1 MTFASYIQEGLQPPP
16 PPLLTLAIPLIG
28 SAYRFLHQAQDSVSP
43 DAALTLVPSSPTI
56 PDLEAAAATVKPT
69 GIPPLSPPPLPQ
81 VSVTATHY
89 AGNSCP
95 RAGRSSQAFDP
106 AAKGC
111 RGDQK
116 VESHDAAKSN
126 AECGPPRAV
135 TEVTVD
141 EQGEVEV
148 GIEGEESV
156 ESLLRSLVCA
166 LNTEQGRADF
176 ARLAEAGEGCS
187 DTNESR

>member
-1 MTFASYIQEGLQPPP
+1 MP
-16 PPLLTLAIPLIG
+16 
-28 SAYRFLHQAQDSVSP
+28 DSK
-43 DAALTLVPSSPTI
+43 
-56 PDLEAAAATVKPT
+56 AAAAAVKPT
-69 GIPPLSPPPLPQ
+69 ETPPLSP
-81 VSVTATHY
+81 THF
-89 AGNSCP
+89 AGDSCP
-95 RAGRSSQAFDP
+95 RAGRSSHTFDP

-116 VESHDAAKSN
+116 VEPQDAAKK
-126 AECGPPRAV
+126 ARRGAPRAV

-141 EQGEVEV
+141 REGPASFCREQGQVEV

-156 ESLLRSLVCA
+156 ESLLRSLVRA

-187 DTNESR
+187 DANESR